1 MPGHN
6 RSARRQH
13 LKKEYEAT
21 AAEAATKAAAATKD
35 VKETQLDV
43 FDELTG
49 RFMSSEQADKIGEEG
64 YPCRFKILGTLEI
77 YHPNKNTFKNSVE
90 EPAKKQV
97 KDPVKE
103 TAQKLPQVISKN
115 LEAPEPQNEFAE
127 YPDGVVPGFWIPLMF
142 MLGFLAVVTKKEKMS
157 VSNFIDQITEMV
169 GYPVQVYSIGGK
181 RYIIVF
187 QSLQD
192 VFDAVNTSYRTQ
204 QHSKIKI
211 RKYQSDLFREDTRC
225 FPLFHPEDPIF
236 QKNKRKMKTIP
247 EEVEASSNSFA
258 ALPF

>member
-1 MPGHN
+1 MPPVKDETDTNAKG
-6 RSARRQH
+6 RR
-13 LKKEYEAT
+13 KSRRAAKAVKA
-21 AAEAATKAAAATKD
+21 AAEAAADKSTASEASID
-35 VKETQLDV
+35 VDEYVLDTIDDPEKFGKLVPKKTAKQISETEGCKWYRFFDPQTGEQFPKETV
-43 FDELTG
+43 
-49 RFMSSEQADKIGEEG
+49 
-64 YPCRFKILGTLEI
+64 
-77 YHPNKNTFKNSVE
+77 
-90 EPAKKQV
+90 
-97 KDPVKE
+97 
-103 TAQKLPQVISKN
+103 QVISKKP
-115 LEAPEPQNEFAE
+115 EPPEPQNEFAE

-211 RKYQSDLFREDTRC
+211 RKYQSDQFREDTRC

-236 QKNKRKMKTIP
+236 QKNRRKMKPIP
-247 EEVEASSNSFA
+247 EQVEASSNAFA
-258 ALPF
+258 PLPF